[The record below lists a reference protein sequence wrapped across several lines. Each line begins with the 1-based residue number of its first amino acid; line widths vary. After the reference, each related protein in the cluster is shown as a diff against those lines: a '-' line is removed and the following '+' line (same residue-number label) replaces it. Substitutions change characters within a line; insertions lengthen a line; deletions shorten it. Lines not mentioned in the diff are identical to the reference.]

1 MNRTEVTGAN
11 NTDLHDVLQG
21 WWDENAQ
28 QKGQE
33 SSMTMKGGD
42 PLAAEPLLESR
53 TMNCGWVPAVCH

>member
-1 MNRTEVTGAN
+1 MNRTEITGAN

-53 TMNCGWVPAVCH
+53 TT